1 MTMIINHV
9 DKPLITSSSTPL
21 PRRNTSHVS
30 SKFSLSAEVFAPALI
45 QYERDMARQTYDSE
59 SLWSPTATCSTLMPI
74 AAQVQRSISD
84 QERPRADS
92 EQMMS
97 ALGLDPDLYKVITM
111 TMMKAFA
118 MKYNQTDKTVEI
130 PNIVKSNE
138 LRCPWWWWWL
148 KRIFM
153 TIPATMILRV
163 TLVEKKDFLTIILEE
178 FILTF
183 GKFFPYQTFV

>member
-1 MTMIINHV
+1 
-9 DKPLITSSSTPL
+9 
-21 PRRNTSHVS
+21 
-30 SKFSLSAEVFAPALI
+30 
-45 QYERDMARQTYDSE
+45 
-59 SLWSPTATCSTLMPI
+59 MPI

-130 PNIVKSNE
+130 SNIVISNDDDDD
-138 LRCPWWWWWL
+138 W
-148 KRIFM
+148 KGFS
-153 TIPATMILRV
+153 
-163 TLVEKKDFLTIILEE
+163 
-178 FILTF
+178 
-183 GKFFPYQTFV
+183 

>member
-1 MTMIINHV
+1 MLMF
-9 DKPLITSSSTPL
+9 SS
-21 PRRNTSHVS
+21 
-30 SKFSLSAEVFAPALI
+30 
-45 QYERDMARQTYDSE
+45 
-59 SLWSPTATCSTLMPI
+59 
-74 AAQVQRSISD
+74 QVQRSISD

-111 TMMKAFA
+111 TMIWRRLPFTNTIKDKKFMK
-118 MKYNQTDKTVEI
+118 QTIDMW
-130 PNIVKSNE
+130 
-138 LRCPWWWWWL
+138 RCSWWWWWL

-153 TIPATMILRV
+153 TMPATLILRV

-183 GKFFPYQTFV
+183 GKVFFSIQKICFNLFDSFLSLSCSGTTTFARPLLCGFST